1 MFHVSNVSRFDQMDF
16 NVNDRV
22 IGKVGRNK
30 NATGII
36 TEIHH
41 QKGFKIH
48 VLWDLNS
55 LKKLAGSTTIETKR
69 GIQMLKDHEPFQ
81 VEGQHQLFP
90 EFAEDI
96 S

>member
-1 MFHVSNVSRFDQMDF
+1 MAFR
-16 NVNDRV
+16 VNDRV
-22 IGKVGRNK
+22 IGKVERNK
-30 NATGII
+30 NANGTI

-55 LKKLAGSTTIETKR
+55 PKKLGGSTTIETKR
-69 GIQMLKDHEPFQ
+69 GIQVIEHREPLQ
-81 VEGQHQLFP
+81 MEGQHQHFP